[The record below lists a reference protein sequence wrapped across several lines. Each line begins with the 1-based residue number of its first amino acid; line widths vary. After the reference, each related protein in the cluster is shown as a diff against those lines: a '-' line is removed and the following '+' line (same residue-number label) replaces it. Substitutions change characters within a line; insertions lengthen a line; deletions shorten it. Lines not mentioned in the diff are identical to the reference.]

1 MKKIHRLLKVMG
13 TAIFVALTG
22 LALFTALF
30 TRIPKSEG
38 AGSMPI
44 PSSSLSSNISM
55 STPTD
60 GVPPSQAPSP
70 QEMELDNSHVE
81 QGKREAD
88 AAFSLLIHN
97 REIVI
102 WENVGEETLRRGP
115 GWLPSSAFPGEM
127 GSCIVYG
134 HRNRTH
140 LRILEQVK
148 QGDEIR
154 AILPD
159 GRKWTYIVEELRI
172 VNSDNELR
180 FEAIEG
186 RTLILTTCYPFRYS
200 GSAPQ
205 KYVVISKYKST

>member
-60 GVPPSQAPSP
+60 GVPPSQVPSP

-88 AAFSLLIHN
+88 AAFSLLIHD

-102 WENVGEETLRRGP
+102 WENVGEAV
-115 GWLPSSAFPGEM
+115 S
-127 GSCIVYG
+127 Y
-134 HRNRTH
+134 TH
-140 LRILEQVK
+140 LVDKKYDMKAHPNYRLCADSGAAPYIHRKPFLEGAPLFLLPEETDKIHEKGELHEAVK
-148 QGDEIR
+148 Q
-154 AILPD
+154 
-159 GRKWTYIVEELRI
+159 T
-172 VNSDNELR
+172 
-180 FEAIEG
+180 
-186 RTLILTTCYPFRYS
+186 
-200 GSAPQ
+200 Q
-205 KYVVISKYKST
+205 